1 MCEEKACQHERDL
14 VEKAEKYLRSAEI
27 LLKEGDYE
35 SSVSRTYYAILVE
48 NRRGND
54 CSVWPLLFSY
64 KKNKTKEMKI
74 LVNMGHPAHVHF
86 FKYMI
91 KNLERAGHTVNIVA
105 RDKDVTLKLLNIY
118 GFKYEV
124 ISGYYYTMLGKMY
137 NFIQTVRKLLKKAR
151 KMRPDMLI
159 GVGDPYVAH
168 VGKLIGKPS
177 IVFTD
182 TEDAKLANVL
192 TFPFASVICT
202 PSCFKEDLGRKHV
215 RYNGYHELAYLHPN
229 YFKPDEN
236 VLDFLSSEN
245 DKIIIVR
252 FISWSAS
259 HDIGLKGIKSRTD
272 FIRTLENYGR
282 VFITSEGKLDKK
294 LEKYRITITPE
305 KIHSLLY
312 YADLYIGE
320 GGTMAAEAAI
330 LGTPSIHIESTSK
343 GIATGELS
351 GNFIELRD
359 KYGLLYFYPD
369 QNKALEKAMEILEN
383 GNSKKEW
390 QRKRERL
397 LSEKID
403 VTAWMTDF
411 IERFPDSFYENKN
424 REI

>member
-1 MCEEKACQHERDL
+1 MR
-14 VEKAEKYLRSAEI
+14 I
-27 LLKEGDYE
+27 L
-35 SSVSRTYYAILVE
+35 I
-48 NRRGND
+48 N
-54 CSVWPLLFSY
+54 
-64 KKNKTKEMKI
+64 I
-74 LVNMGHPAHVHF
+74 GHPAHVHF
-86 FKYMI
+86 FRNMI
-91 KNLERAGHTVNIVA
+91 RNLEKRGHIIKIVA
-105 RDKDVTLKLLNIY
+105 RDKDITLKLLNAY
-118 GFKYEV
+118 RFEYE
-124 ISGYYYTMLGKMY
+124 IRSGYYRTIFGKMY
-137 NFIQTVRKLLKKAR
+137 DFIRTDLKLLRIAIKTK
-151 KMRPDMLI
+151 PDILI
-159 GVGDPYVAH
+159 GVSDPYVAH

-182 TEDAKLANVL
+182 TEDAKLANTL

-259 HDIGLKGIKSRTD
+259 HDIGLRGIKSRTD

-282 VFITSEGKLDKK
+282 VFITSEGKLEKN
-294 LEKYRITITPE
+294 LEKYRLRISPE

-369 QNKALEKAMEILEN
+369 QNKALEKAIEILEN
-383 GNSKKEW
+383 RNSKKEW

-411 IERFPDSFYENKN
+411 IERYPDSFYEYMKRRRASRKN
-424 REI
+424 VF